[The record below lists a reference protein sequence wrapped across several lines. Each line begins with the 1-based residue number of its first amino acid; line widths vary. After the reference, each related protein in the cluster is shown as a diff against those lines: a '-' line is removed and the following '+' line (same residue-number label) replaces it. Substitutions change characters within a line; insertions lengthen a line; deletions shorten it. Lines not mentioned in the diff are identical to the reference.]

1 MLIDQ
6 KGRRFDSQLN
16 EEWLEQTQKE
26 IKTDIASQVVKS
38 QTALL
43 KAMLAATDKLAMQS
57 VPDIVDKAKHNAMV
71 EYRQEIDR
79 LVALQ
84 QVNPAIRDDEIDHLR
99 QEQELLLQQLGAT
112 VAQLDSLRVIV
123 VVQ

>member
-1 MLIDQ
+1 M
-6 KGRRFDSQLN
+6 
-16 EEWLEQTQKE
+16 
-26 IKTDIASQVVKS
+26 
-38 QTALL
+38 
-43 KAMLAATDKLAMQS
+43 AATDKLATQS

-84 QVNPAIRDDEIDHLR
+84 QVNPAIRDDEIDHLL